1 MQTSEHPTRD
11 AVRHRGFGRIRARFL
26 LGLLLSYLTVS
37 AEVIAILR
45 LLAGARVHVVAAAS
59 LALVGA
65 IVGAGVMA
73 ATLSW
78 TLAWYRT
85 GASPTPAQ
93 RARAATLPFRTARL
107 VGAMWAAVGVCVLAV
122 HHDAGP
128 PVLFL
133 IGTCMLVA
141 AVGTSFMGYLLAERL
156 LRPVFAIALA
166 DGASPRGRRHGVW
179 ARLLVTWGL
188 CAAIPLVSIAAIVLQ
203 AHFGW
208 PIHTGAA
215 ISAPV
220 LILTVVGIVGGLR
233 GMTLAAR
240 SVGDPL
246 HEVTERM
253 GRVGAGQYE
262 VRTPVYDSSEIGVL
276 QTGFNEMAAGVAER
290 ERLRDLFG
298 RHVGRDV
305 AQHALQQDSAFT
317 TGRVCEAGVVFID
330 LAGSTTLA
338 ANSPPEHVATVLNA
352 FFRIVVVVIDTYGG
366 YVNKFEGD
374 AALAVFGTPVPVDDP
389 AGKALSAARSLHD
402 ALTVHGDMP
411 DFGIGVTH
419 GHVFAGNIG
428 AEDRYEYTVIG
439 DPVNEAA
446 RLSDLAKTRV
456 GRILANASTV
466 SESDPDEAAHWQTGE
481 DVVLRGRKQ
490 PTTLA
495 EPADRII

>member
-1 MQTSEHPTRD
+1 MQTSEHRTRD
-11 AVRHRGFGRIRARFL
+11 TARHRGLRRIWARYL
-26 LGLLLSYLTVS
+26 LGLLLSYLVAS

-45 LLAGARVHVVAAAS
+45 LLAGPRIHMVASAS
-59 LALVGA
+59 IVIAGA

-73 ATLSW
+73 ATLSSA
-78 TLAWYRT
+78 LAWYRN
-85 GASPTPAQ
+85 GATPTPAERG
-93 RARAATLPFRTARL
+93 RASTLPFRHARL
-107 VGAMWAAVGVCVLAV
+107 VGAMWAAVGVSVLAV

-128 PVLFL
+128 RVLFL
-133 IGTCMLVA
+133 IGASMVLA
-141 AVGTSFMGYLLAERL
+141 AAATSFMGYLLAERI
-156 LRPVFAIALA
+156 LRPVLAVALA
-166 DGASPRGRRHGVW
+166 SGASPRPRRHGVW
-179 ARLLVTWGL
+179 VRLLVTWSL
-188 CAAIPLVSIAAIVLQ
+188 CTAIPLVGIAGIVLQ

-220 LILTVVGIVGGLR
+220 LILTMVGIVAGLR

-240 SVGDPL
+240 SVSDPL
-246 HEVTERM
+246 REVTEGM

-276 QTGFNEMAAGVAER
+276 QTGFNEMAAGIAER

-317 TGRVCEAGVVFID
+317 GGVCEAGVVFID
-330 LAGSTTLA
+330 LAGSTTMA
-338 ANSPPEHVATVLNA
+338 ANSPPEHVAAVLNA

-374 AALAVFGTPVPVDDP
+374 AALAVFGTPVPLDNP
-389 AGKALSAARSLHD
+389 AGKALGAARTLHD
-402 ALTVHGDMP
+402 ALTTHPDMP

-419 GHVFAGNIG
+419 GRVFAGNIG

-456 GRILANASTV
+456 GRILASASTV
-466 SESDPDEAAHWQTGE
+466 SESDHDEAAHWQTGD
-481 DVVLRGRKQ
+481 DVVLRGRLQ

-495 EPADRII
+495 EPAHRII